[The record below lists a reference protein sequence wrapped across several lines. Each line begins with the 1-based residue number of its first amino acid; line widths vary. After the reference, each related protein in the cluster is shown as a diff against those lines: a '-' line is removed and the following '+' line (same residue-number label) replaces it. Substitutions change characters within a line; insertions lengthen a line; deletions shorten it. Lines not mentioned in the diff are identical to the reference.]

1 MVDTSTPAAAG
12 DKTTGQRLLEGI
24 VTRDKMTKTRRVEV
38 ERLVRHPKYG
48 KFVKRR
54 TVCYVHD
61 EKNDSHLGDTVQIS
75 ESRPLSKMKR
85 WNLVK
90 VVKRAPSRTLSNLE
104 GAVAGSDAAAAAT
117 APAAPKPAE
126 TK

>member
-1 MVDTSTPAAAG
+1 MADTSTPAATE
-12 DKTTGQRLLEGI
+12 KTTARRVLEGV
-24 VTRDKMTKTRRVEV
+24 VTRDKATKTRRVEV

-61 EKNDSHLGDTVQIS
+61 EKNESHLGDTVEII

-85 WNLVK
+85 WSLVK
-90 VVKRAPSRTLSNLE
+90 IFKKAPSRTLSNLE
-104 GAVAGSDAAAAAT
+104 GAVAGSDVPGA
-117 APAAPKPAE
+117 APAAPPAK
-126 TK
+126 T